1 MEREKKK
8 GRRRRRKKKKQQK
21 NGEESGSRSWFQT
34 DVGEGGDQDRQG
46 GIRNKEKEKEEE
58 KPEADRNVECKSVD
72 CSLSFQNLQWLLLF
86 PSPVFY
92 STFPIWSALFSYNFP
107 FFAPIPPLL
116 SSSVP
121 LSLFFLFAQL
131 TLSAVV
137 KNPLSRRIS

>member
-8 GRRRRRKKKKQQK
+8 RRKRRRKKKKQQK

-34 DVGEGGDQDRQG
+34 DVGEGGDQDRQ

-137 KNPLSRRIS
+137 ENPLSRRIS